1 MVLSLLAQV
10 CRLRLEE
17 FEERACITFD
27 DVSRRLCEEDMA
39 PNAGTR
45 GHARAYYL
53 PVRSSTQAI

>member
-27 DVSRRLCEEDMA
+27 DVSRRLCK
-39 PNAGTR
+39 
-45 GHARAYYL
+45 
-53 PVRSSTQAI
+53 